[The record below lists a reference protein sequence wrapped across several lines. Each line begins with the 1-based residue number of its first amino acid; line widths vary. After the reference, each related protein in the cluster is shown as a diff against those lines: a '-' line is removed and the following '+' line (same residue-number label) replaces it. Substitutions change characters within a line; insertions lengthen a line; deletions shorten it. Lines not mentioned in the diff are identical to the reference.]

1 MTNFVPCVF
10 RFFVVAIALFVAD
23 FGHASASDFKA
34 ESSES
39 CASSQEECVNPD
51 AAVRTEP
58 YIDPKCPSREHVTLC
73 AGRYLDKNRNGKL
86 ERSELQA
93 AIDSLPWYGRGI
105 LNILG
110 SVDKMMQKCDVDKDD
125 AISMGY
131 DMVHNAE
138 TCLATCFKRMAF
150 KKAFFPDCQL

>member
-1 MTNFVPCVF
+1 MTSFTRF
-10 RFFVVAIALFVAD
+10 LRFFVVCASLVAVAY
-23 FGHASASDFKA
+23 ASADLAA
-34 ESSES
+34 EVESEGDKNS
-39 CASSQEECVNPD
+39 CVNQECANPD
-51 AAVRTEP
+51 AVPAYRNE
-58 YIDPKCPSREHVTLC
+58 DPKCPSRQHVTLC
-73 AGRYLDKNRNGKL
+73 AGQYLDSNQNGKL
-86 ERSELQA
+86 ERAELQA

-110 SVDKMMQKCDVDKDD
+110 SVDKMMAKCDVDKDD

-150 KKAFFPDCQL
+150 KKAFFPDCTL

>member
-1 MTNFVPCVF
+1 LL
-10 RFFVVAIALFVAD
+10 RFFVVAIALLLAD
-23 FGHASASDFKA
+23 FGAVVASDVEA
-34 ESSES
+34 DARGS
-39 CASSQEECVNPD
+39 CAGGQEECVNPE
-51 AAVRTEP
+51 AAVRVETQV
-58 YIDPKCPSREHVTLC
+58 DPKCPSREHVTLC
-73 AGRYLDKNRNGKL
+73 AGQYLDKNQNGKL
-86 ERSELQA
+86 ERAELQA

-131 DMVHNAE
+131 DMTHNAE

-150 KKAFFPDCQL
+150 KKAFFPDCKL